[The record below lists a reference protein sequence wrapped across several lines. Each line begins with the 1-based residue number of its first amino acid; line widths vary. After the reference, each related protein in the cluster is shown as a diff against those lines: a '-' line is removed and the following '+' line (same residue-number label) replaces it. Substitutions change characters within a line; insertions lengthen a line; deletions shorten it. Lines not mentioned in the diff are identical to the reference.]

1 MLTLNRCRLFVL
13 AFALIGVGSA
23 MCLAQTP
30 YTGPLPV
37 FDVVTVKPHKPGDT
51 NTNVSRSPTSLQA
64 TNISLEEMIAGNYNV
79 KAWLIFGLPPWAESQ
94 KWDIV
99 AKVSEPDPA
108 VMKNLS
114 REQRNDM
121 VKALLK
127 ERFGLQLHMDSKV
140 QPVFEMTAVPEGVK
154 FKESPPPPK
163 NEDGTPGK
171 NPGASSSSSDSHMVM
186 HHAPL
191 RSFAENLS
199 YRVERTVVDKTGMHS
214 ENGYD
219 IELTWTPEM
228 LNNGGDNGSG
238 QEAPPPIFEA
248 VKEQLGLKLTPTKA
262 EVPTIVID
270 HVQMPDAN

>member
-1 MLTLNRCRLFVL
+1 MLTLNRCRVF
-13 AFALIGVGSA
+13 AFALVLCGVGSA
-23 MCLAQTP
+23 MCHAQTP

-37 FDVVTVKPHKPGDT
+37 FDVVTIKPHKPGDT
-51 NTNVSRSPTSLQA
+51 NTNVNRSPASLQA
-64 TNISLEEMIAGNYNV
+64 TNISLKEMIAGNFNV

-99 AKVSEPDPA
+99 AKVSEPDPTT
-108 VMKNLS
+108 MKNLS

-140 QPVFEMTAVPEGVK
+140 QPVFEMTAMPEGVK
-154 FKESPPPPK
+154 FKESAPPPK
-163 NEDGTPGK
+163 NDDGTLGK
-171 NPGASSSSSDSHMVM
+171 NPGASMSTSDNHMVA
-186 HHAPL
+186 HHVAMKA
-191 RSFAENLS
+191 FAENLS
-199 YRVERTVVDKTGMHS
+199 YRVERTVIDKTDLHS

-219 IELTWTPEM
+219 LELSWTPEM

-248 VKEQLGLKLTPTKA
+248 VKEQLGLKLTPAKA